1 MNKFSLAYVG
11 INFLQRWLAQDKE
24 LVTVFT
30 SYEQFVNAFRR
41 YFIY

>member
-11 INFLQRWLAQDKE
+11 ITFLQRWLTQDKV
-24 LVTVFT
+24 LVTMYT